1 VRSKKVKQQTN
12 KQAVVAAYQTNHLAK
27 ISQGASLILPRNAEH
42 LLGKSDGRDATWER
56 CTIVIRLRGG
66 PIVMGQ
72 GADVLNILGARR
84 FVVEHV
90 VIQATVDARVVG
102 VGCGSTP

>member
-1 VRSKKVKQQTN
+1 
-12 KQAVVAAYQTNHLAK
+12 
-27 ISQGASLILPRNAEH
+27 
-42 LLGKSDGRDATWER
+42 
-56 CTIVIRLRGG
+56 
-66 PIVMGQ
+66 MGQ